1 MWKFWKWQ
9 LVLHAFHKIL
19 NSLIALTLPHT
30 SLCSIYWYWI
40 MGDNFDISLIKYCDE
55 DEKLSAD
62 DIPASDDDACAPFP
76 EVPELSRAQWGEK
89 LKPLLCCV
97 AAVEWGL
104 WKSVIALGGESTK
117 KK

>member
-1 MWKFWKWQ
+1 
-9 LVLHAFHKIL
+9 
-19 NSLIALTLPHT
+19 
-30 SLCSIYWYWI
+30 

-89 LKPLLCCV
+89 LKPLLCSV
-97 AAVEWGL
+97 TAVEWVFGSQSL
-104 WKSVIALGGESTK
+104 PSAARVQKRNKQRK
-117 KK
+117 KA